1 MRSEINIGRWVERR
15 RAAAGWLALAWL
27 VLAGCAGARAPAA
40 PRAVQPVADLA
51 RLLVVYSYT
60 AVQRPYL
67 SSWFEGRADNPVR
80 RNLARLDRVFAA
92 LGGDLA
98 TRMAFT
104 RGAYVLPVGAAV
116 EVPGERPESMLFVV
130 PLTGGD
136 ALLVLSSDSPRRTSI
151 AIASAALDV
160 VLLYDSFERNRD
172 QAGREETLGVLAR
185 IAVLAGDR
193 LLLEDV
199 PEPGAPRRTFELSVA
214 PDGVRFAPPAP

>member
-1 MRSEINIGRWVERR
+1 MIIGQRVERR
-15 RAAAGWLALAWL
+15 RAAACWLALAWL
-27 VLAGCAGARAPAA
+27 ALAACASERAPAA
-40 PRAVQPVADLA
+40 PRSVQPVEDLS

-67 SSWFEGRADNPVR
+67 SSWFEGADNPVR
-80 RNLARLDRVFAA
+80 RNLARLDRVFAV

-104 RGAYVLPVGAAV
+104 RGAYVLPIGASV
-116 EVPGERPESMLFVV
+116 EVPGQLPESMLFVV
-130 PLTGGD
+130 PLTGGG

-151 AIASAALDV
+151 AIASQALDV

-172 QAGREETLGVLAR
+172 TAGREETLGVLAR
-185 IAVLAGDR
+185 ISVLAGNR

-199 PEPGAPRRTFELSVA
+199 PEPGAPRRSFELSVA